1 MTQLS
6 NVLITDDNQNKLSVM
21 KTSDNCVFS
30 KADLQAINGRLLF
43 CMHGRYFP
51 VPTLVVGDLYRDHL
65 YVT

>member
-21 KTSDNCVFS
+21 KTSDSVFS